1 MAEPDYIGEV
11 LESIG
16 NDVVETAQRE
26 LGATRTVKGKR
37 RRSVSTGNLK
47 DNLTFKLT
55 RRYGKAIFDFGAK
68 GEAADYIRYVIEGRR
83 KGAKLPI
90 PGGLEAT
97 GKGRGLNPI
106 LDWMKAKNIRLRGKS
121 GGFVKNT
128 PQARRSAAFLIA
140 RGISKNGIEP
150 FPFYANAIETVLEKR
165 GSDIEKAIIKQ
176 IEFRLKLK

>member
-83 KGAKLPI
+83 KGAKLPPTKAI
-90 PGGLEAT
+90 E
-97 GKGRGLNPI
+97 K
-106 LDWMKAKNIRLRGKS
+106 WMKQKPVRLREKGK
-121 GGFVKNT
+121 GFVKDT

-165 GSDIEKAIIKQ
+165 GSDIEKAMIKQ